1 MCSGGSTANARVVE
15 ATLEQP
21 NTPSNSDTL
30 KSSSWPKGIKC
41 CKCSKIRTDD
51 RHEVEIDCRFD
62 DAEEAESEAASDGDV
77 ARADDPE
84 GSLPAGV
91 MTSKLLSREAA
102 ADMVLDALTLQYLQ
116 TGGKRSKRERCRDEI
131 NRIIFAETPE
141 GRKDPLMDE
150 EQHELRR
157 HCEQQQAR
165 TAKWSLTRFPT
176 ESHVVVELDNIAQRW
191 KRYTMRHELDR
202 SGQDLCNDLIARF
215 QNIYPRPQLWEILSR
230 ISGWRRLWS
239 WNASG
244 PMMMPPSMPSTCA
257 KSIVGN

>member
-1 MCSGGSTANARVVE
+1 M
-15 ATLEQP
+15 
-21 NTPSNSDTL
+21 
-30 KSSSWPKGIKC
+30 K
-41 CKCSKIRTDD
+41 
-51 RHEVEIDCRFD
+51 
-62 DAEEAESEAASDGDV
+62 
-77 ARADDPE
+77 
-84 GSLPAGV
+84 
-91 MTSKLLSREAA
+91 SKLLSREAA

-150 EQHELRR
+150 EQHELRC